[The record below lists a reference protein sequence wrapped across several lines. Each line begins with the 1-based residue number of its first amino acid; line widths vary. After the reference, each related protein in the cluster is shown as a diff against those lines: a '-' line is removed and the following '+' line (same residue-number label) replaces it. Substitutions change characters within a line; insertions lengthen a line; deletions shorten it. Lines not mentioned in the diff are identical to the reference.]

1 MGKEIAMIVMIAET
15 KASFV
20 LGSCISWILSEEMLG
35 AETLSN
41 VYFFEKRTMDGCF
54 PFDFR
59 SWRKSMFYR
68 FYYLMFVKKV
78 SGREPCGGVGRVR
91 RECSM
96 APAPPRGCSNYPC
109 PPEPTPAPTRVG
121 IYAPH
126 E

>member
-68 FYYLMFVKKV
+68 FYYLMFVIKV
-78 SGREPCGGVGRVR
+78 SGREHPTPGY
-91 RECSM
+91 
-96 APAPPRGCSNYPC
+96 PRGVTNRHQPKPRTSLG
-109 PPEPTPAPTRVG
+109 A
-121 IYAPH
+121 AMS
-126 E
+126 